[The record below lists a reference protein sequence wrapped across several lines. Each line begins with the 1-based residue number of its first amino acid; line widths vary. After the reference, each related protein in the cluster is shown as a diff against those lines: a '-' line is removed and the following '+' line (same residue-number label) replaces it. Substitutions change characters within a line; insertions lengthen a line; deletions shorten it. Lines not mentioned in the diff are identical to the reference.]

1 MNIQELINEAVM
13 LPVEDRA
20 RIVDSLLRSLNPP
33 EAEIDAA
40 WAEVAS
46 RRFEELRSGKVK
58 GISGQEVFEKIRQRF
73 EK

>member
-1 MNIQELINEAVM
+1 MNTQDLINEAVM

-33 EAEIDAA
+33 ETDVDAA

-46 RRFEELRSGKVK
+46 RRLVELRSGKAI
-58 GISGQEVFEKIRQRF
+58 GIPGQEVFEKIRQRF

>member
-1 MNIQELINEAVM
+1 MNTQELINEAVM

-33 EAEIDAA
+33 DAEIDAA
-40 WAEVAS
+40 WAKVAS
-46 RRFEELRSGKVK
+46 QRFAELKSGKVK
-58 GISGQEVFEKIRQRF
+58 GIPGHEVFEKIRQRF

>member
-1 MNIQELINEAVM
+1 MNTQELINEAVM

-40 WAEVAS
+40 WAKVAS
-46 RRFEELRSGKVK
+46 QRLAELKSSKVNV
-58 GISGQEVFEKIRQRF
+58 IPGQEVFDKIRLRF

>member
-1 MNIQELINEAVM
+1 MNTQELINEAVM

-33 EAEIDAA
+33 EAKIDAA
-40 WAEVAS
+40 WAKVAS
-46 RRFEELRSGKVK
+46 RRFEDLRSGKVR
-58 GISGQEVFEKIRQRF
+58 GVSGQEVFEKIRQRF

>member
-1 MNIQELINEAVM
+1 MNAQELINEAVM

-33 EAEIDAA
+33 EAEIDSA
-40 WAEVAS
+40 WAKVAS
-46 RRFEELRSGKVK
+46 QRLAELRSGQVE
-58 GISGQEVFEKIRQRF
+58 GIPGQEVFDKIRQRF